1 VPILPCD
8 RRQNGDVSMQAVA
21 VERRR
26 RRGLLVAGVA
36 LYAWVAGHFTPFTWP
51 AAVVTFAPGAV
62 GLVLSTRLPRRTTPR
77 LGLERQAWLGWV
89 VLITAFVG
97 LEAYGFAAGSSTEGH
112 PTISNIVNHAL
123 RSNETRALAFF
134 GWLAFGDWLLRR

>member
-1 VPILPCD
+1 
-8 RRQNGDVSMQAVA
+8 VSIQTLA

-51 AAVVTFAPGAV
+51 AAVVTFVPGAV

-77 LGLERQAWLGWV
+77 SGLSGQGWV
-89 VLITAFVG
+89 VWLLLITAFVS
-97 LEAYGFAAGSSTEGH
+97 LEAYGFFAGSSAAGH
-112 PTISNIVNHAL
+112 PTVSNIVNHL
-123 RSNETRALAFF
+123 LHRNETRAVAFF
-134 GWLAFGDWLLRR
+134 GWLAFGGWLLRR

>member
-1 VPILPCD
+1 
-8 RRQNGDVSMQAVA
+8 MQTVA

-51 AAVVTFAPGAV
+51 AAVVTFVPGAV
-62 GLVLSTRLPRRTTPR
+62 GLVLCTRLPRRTTPR
-77 LGLERQAWLGWV
+77 PGLSRRVWLAWV
-89 VLITAFVG
+89 VGIGVVVA
-97 LEAYGFAAGSSTEGH
+97 LEALGFFLGSSTEGH
-112 PTISNIVNHAL
+112 PTISNIVNHGL
-123 RSNETRALAFF
+123 HWNETRALAFF